1 MRKIREGA
9 NEAVPFLDF
18 LIINVPVL
26 LFIAGI
32 FLSLSL
38 FLALKPEF
46 PLMLAFL
53 VPAWWCVC
61 GAVALSADYRFRK
74 RDIYLR
80 LRRTGAP
87 EKGSALGKSLRRTV
101 CGAMVLAAAS
111 RHPCVIR
118 T

>member
-1 MRKIREGA
+1 MRKNREGA
-9 NEAVPFLDF
+9 NETVPFLDF
-18 LIINVPVL
+18 LIINVPVW

-32 FLSLSL
+32 FLSVSM
-38 FLALKPEF
+38 FLAFKPEF
-46 PLMLAFL
+46 PFMLAFF
-53 VPAWWCVC
+53 VPAWWCIC
-61 GAVALSADYRFRK
+61 GAVALGADYWFRK

-87 EKGSALGKSLRRTV
+87 EKGSPLGKSLRRTV